1 MNSKDETLLF
11 ASEILEV
18 VSLIPYGKVATYGQI
33 AKLSGLPKH
42 ARYVGFVLKQLDAN
56 SDIPWYRVINSQGKI
71 SLKKANNNGENIQHT
86 KLLEE
91 GVVILNSKINLK
103 IYQWNSNAQ

>member
-1 MNSKDETLLF
+1 MKRRDETLLF

-18 VSLIPYGKVATYGQI
+18 VNLIPYGKVATYGQI
-33 AKLSGLPKH
+33 AKLAGLPKH

-56 SDIPWYRVINSQGKI
+56 SDIPWHRVINSQGKI
-71 SLKKANNNGENIQHT
+71 SLQKANNNGENIQHT

-103 IYQWNSNAQ
+103 MYQWNLNYE